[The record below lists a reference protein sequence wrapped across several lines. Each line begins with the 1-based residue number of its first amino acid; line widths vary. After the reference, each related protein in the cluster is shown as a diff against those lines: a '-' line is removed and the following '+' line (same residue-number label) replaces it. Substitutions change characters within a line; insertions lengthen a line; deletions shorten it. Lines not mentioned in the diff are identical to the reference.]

1 MEFGYALILSA
12 IIALILLENYGYG
25 YWMISRPVV
34 GGAIVG
40 LLMGDLQ
47 TGLIVGGSVELM
59 YMGVL
64 PIGGSIPPNAH
75 VAGMISTVFAISSG
89 GNAEIGIALALP
101 IGILAQFLTMLI
113 WNINIFLMHLADK
126 EIAEGNVRKVEL
138 IHMSGLI
145 TFFLAYFAATFL
157 AVYFGSD
164 FVQRV
169 VDNIPN
175 WLNLGLTVASGI
187 LPAVGMA
194 MLLKMM
200 NFKKYWPFFML
211 GFAISSYLGLDVLP
225 LSIIAF
231 GIVAAM
237 NVLRNDRKATNTDDE
252 FDNEWVEETQEIV
265 EQPEFAIK
273 LNNKDIRKLWLRTY
287 FSMTSI
293 NYERYSSLGFCY
305 ALIPALKKLY
315 PDDDE
320 FKQALLRNNEFFN
333 CHPYTTNAVVG
344 VTIAL
349 EEQKANG
356 MPVTADAIRAT
367 KTALMGP
374 LSGIGDSVF
383 KAIFMT
389 MFAALGAGMAING
402 NPLGPIVFLVPML
415 LMNTVLRY
423 YFTKEGHR
431 MGTDIVSKMSE
442 SDALDNFVE
451 TATIVGMMVIGPMII
466 SFVKFAPTYTF
477 TFSGTE
483 QTITD
488 MLNPLLPAMLPLIV
502 TLVFYRILIKY
513 NKGMY
518 ACILLS
524 FALGIFGVMIGAF

>member
-1 MEFGYALILSA
+1 MDFTHALLLSVL
-12 IIALILLENYGYG
+12 IALTLLENYGYG

-47 TGLIVGGSVELM
+47 TGLVVGGSVELM

-64 PIGGSIPPNAH
+64 PIGGSIPPNAQ
-75 VAGMISTVFAISSG
+75 VAGMISAVFAISSG

-113 WNINIFLMHLADK
+113 WNVNIFLMHKADK
-126 EIAEGNVRKVEL
+126 EISLGNVRRVEL
-138 IHMSGLI
+138 IHLSGLV
-145 TFFLAYFAATFL
+145 TFFLAYFVATFF
-157 AVYFGSD
+157 AIYFGSD
-164 FVQRV
+164 FVQKL
-169 VDNIPN
+169 VDNIPT
-175 WLNLGLTVASGI
+175 WLNMGLTVASGI

-200 NFKKYWPFFML
+200 ELKKYWPFFLL
-211 GFAISSYLGLDVLP
+211 GFAISAYIGLDVLP
-225 LSIIAF
+225 ISIIAF

-237 NVLRNDRKATNTDDE
+237 KTLRDSNSNNSDFDDE
-252 FDNEWVEETQEIV
+252 WDAESVEESTDSQEFTIR
-265 EQPEFAIK
+265 
-273 LNNKDIRKLWLRTY
+273 LTNKDIKKLWLRTY

-305 ALIPALKKLY
+305 AMIPTLKKLY
-315 PDDDE
+315 PEDKD
-320 FKQALLRNNEFFN
+320 FKEALLRNNEFFN

-344 VTIAL
+344 VAAAL

-356 MPVTADAIRAT
+356 MPVSVEAITAT

-431 MGTDIVSKMSE
+431 LGTSIVSKMSE
-442 SDALDNFVE
+442 SDALDKFVE

-466 SFVKFAPTYTF
+466 SFVKFAPSYVF
-477 TFSGTE
+477 TFGGNE

-488 MLNPLLPAMLPLIV
+488 MLNPLLPGMLPLAI
-502 TLVFYRILIKY
+502 TLAFYAILVKY
-513 NKGMY
+513 KKGMY
-518 ACILLS
+518 ACVGLS
-524 FALGIFGVMIGAF
+524 FAIGIIGVMIGAF